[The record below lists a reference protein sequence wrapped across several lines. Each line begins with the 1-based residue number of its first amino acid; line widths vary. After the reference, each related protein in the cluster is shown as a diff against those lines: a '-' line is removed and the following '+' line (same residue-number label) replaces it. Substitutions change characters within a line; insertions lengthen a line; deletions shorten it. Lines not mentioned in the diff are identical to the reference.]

1 MRARYPD
8 VEDVVVRDG
17 VRIGYEVY
25 GSGAPTI
32 LLPTSNPIVHARQ
45 WKAQVPFLA
54 RHFRVVVVDGR
65 GNGRSDRPVGPAAY
79 TVEEDVAD
87 LVAVLDATGTDRAV
101 VVGRPSGPGAAS
113 PSPRASGPRD
123 RRGRAGT
130 GVDRVRVVR
139 PRVHPCRLPRL
150 RRVLLLGG
158 AHRPALHQAV
168 RGRRR
173 LEPGDHRGRP
183 GRLLHRAGRPD
194 ARAGSRAVRRRPL
207 PGARPARH
215 RRPGGTPRDRRRG
228 GRMDRRCA
236 GDRARRRPLAGG
248 ARPA

>member
-101 VVGRPSGPGAAS
+101 VVGLSRGARRGLALAAAHPDRVAGVVALAPASIEHDVVRSRAPSMPTTPASSRSSTRWCSPTRTPPSGSRTPSTGAWRPPRTS
-113 PSPRASGPRD
+113 WSTTSPR
-123 RRGRAGT
+123 
-130 GVDRVRVVR
+130 
-139 PRVHPCRLPRL
+139 
-150 RRVLLLGG
+150 
-158 AHRPALHQAV
+158 RPAGLPSGLASCAEPSAARCSSCTAPTTGSCPTRSAPRWPNGPAV
-168 RGRRR
+168 RW
-173 LEPGDHRGRP
+173 
-183 GRLLHRAGRPD
+183 
-194 ARAGSRAVRRRPL
+194 
-207 PGARPARH
+207 
-215 RRPGGTPRDRRRG
+215 
-228 GRMDRRCA
+228 
-236 GDRARRRPLAGG
+236 
-248 ARPA
+248 